1 MYFLDYRRIAEQ
13 PYLTRLLAI
22 LRHPV
27 GKLLLDSLTDSAPL
41 LSALL
46 QMSPLPPGLE
56 ARPRLHAAPVQLACA
71 LSAESSV
78 C

>member
-27 GKLLLDSLTDSAPL
+27 GKPLLDSLTDSAPL

-46 QMSPLPPGLE
+46 QMPPLPPGLE
-56 ARPRLHAAPVQLACA
+56 AHSRLHAAAIHWVYVL
-71 LSAESSV
+71 
-78 C
+78 